1 MIFLSY
7 SFRYTM
13 RYLIWIIIFV
23 IAIRKIN
30 AERAKK
36 WKSFDFTTMFKWG
49 WAFVWV
55 FFLVALIF
63 GMLEQQ
69 KEESLSHDERIYKDF
84 IHCQDSIRANIEKQ
98 YPTDSNNP
106 IYWNWNTFNTTLFE
120 KNAEKNLELS
130 KTLYQQCDDSIIEK
144 YHISTWELKRI
155 ENKAF
160 NENWVWKL

>member
-1 MIFLSY
+1 ML
-7 SFRYTM
+7 
-13 RYLIWIIIFV
+13 
-23 IAIRKIN
+23 
-30 AERAKK
+30 
-36 WKSFDFTTMFKWG
+36 KWG
-49 WAFVWV
+49 CALVWV
-55 FFLVALIF
+55 FLLIALIF

-84 IHCQDSIRANIEKQ
+84 IHCQESIRENIEKQ
-98 YPTDSNNP
+98 YPKDNKNP

-120 KNAEKNLELS
+120 KNTEKKLELS

-160 NENWVWKL
+160 NEKSGWK